1 MKRRLGLILGL
12 SLAVVGCSK
21 ANASK
26 GLPPADPSAAA
37 PVSSLLKAAATEQEA
52 PAAASVLTASGS
64 VHAINEA
71 SLSANATG
79 VLLKVNVD
87 EGDRVK
93 KGQVLFQIDARSA
106 GLAVSQAKVGVSSA
120 KVSLQQ
126 AKEDL
131 DRKEGLAKSGAVTEA
146 ALTASRLN
154 YENAKLGVKRAEVQL
169 SDARRFA
176 GDTVVRSPIN
186 GLVAAKNSNVGES
199 VNAFGAP
206 VLVVQDITELEIRAR
221 LPESALKTVHVGSQ
235 ATARFRAIDKS
246 LPVSVKRISPSVD
259 QRTRTIE
266 VICGL
271 ANPDEVYKA
280 GMLVEL
286 DFGKTGEAAARTK
299 GDAKS
304 DAKPGTPDKQPSGAA
319 PAAPSKAEEK

>member
-1 MKRRLGLILGL
+1 MMRRFGLVLGL
-12 SLAVVGCSK
+12 SIAVVGCSK

-26 GLPPADPSAAA
+26 EMPPADPSAAA
-37 PVSSLLKAAATEQEA
+37 PVSSLLKAAANEEA
-52 PAAASVLTASGS
+52 PAAASGLTASGS

-71 SLSANATG
+71 ALSAKATG
-79 VLLKVNVD
+79 VLVKLNVA

-93 KGQVLFQIDARSA
+93 KGQVLFQVDSRGA
-106 GLAVSQAKVGVSSA
+106 GLAVSSAKVGVSSA

-131 DRKEGLAKSGAVTEA
+131 DRKEGLAKSGATTEA

-154 YENAKLGVKRAEVQL
+154 YENAKLSVKRAEVAL
-169 SDARRFA
+169 SDAYRGA
-176 GDTVVRSPIN
+176 GETVVRSPIS
-186 GLVAAKNSNVGES
+186 GLVASKNANEGES
-199 VNAFGAP
+199 VMANGSP
-206 VLVVQDITELEIRAR
+206 VLLVQDITELEIRAR
-221 LPESALKTVHVGSQ
+221 LPESALKTVKVDSK
-235 ATARFRAIDKS
+235 AMARFRAIDKS
-246 LPVSVKRISPSVD
+246 LLVTVKRISPSVD

-286 DFGKTGEAAARTK
+286 DFGSQGEAAKPAEPVKEETAEAEPA
-299 GDAKS
+299 AK
-304 DAKPGTPDKQPSGAA
+304 KPTGAT
-319 PAAPSKAEEK
+319 PAAPKQTGEK

>member
-1 MKRRLGLILGL
+1 MIRRLGLVLGL
-12 SLAVVGCSK
+12 SIVVVGCSK
-21 ANASK
+21 ANATK
-26 GLPPADPSAAA
+26 EMPPADPSAAA
-37 PVSSLLKAAATEQEA
+37 PVSSLLKAAVKAEA
-52 PAAASVLTASGS
+52 PSDASGLTASGS
-64 VHAINEA
+64 VHAIHEA
-71 SLSANATG
+71 SLSAHATG

-186 GLVAAKNSNVGES
+186 GLVATKNSNVGES
-199 VNAFGAP
+199 VTAFGSP
-206 VLVVQDITELEIRAR
+206 VLVVQDISELEIRAR
-221 LPESALKTVHVGSQ
+221 LPESTLKTVKVGSR
-235 ATARFRAIDKS
+235 ATARFRAIDKT
-246 LPVSVKRISPSVD
+246 VQVEVKRISPSVD

-286 DFGKTGEAAARTK
+286 DFGKTGEAAAP
-299 GDAKS
+299 AEP
-304 DAKPGTPDKQPSGAA
+304 AKPAPSAA
-319 PAAPSKAEEK
+319 PAAKPEEK